1 MTVKPLYLYAFC
13 HCSRLFWFVALILTT
28 SMLSFNLSASTVTL
42 QSWLNPFDS
51 DSSKRTI
58 NYQWE
63 TPSNFKQRIC
73 AIIPSSS
80 TSYWFALN
88 YGLVKKARAMG
99 VTLKVYNINGN
110 LSLSK
115 EKQLIEQC
123 IGQKPHSIIIGAQL
137 SEGIDQSQTPNA
149 DKSQVIAV
157 GKNLFSKTVDA
168 SSSASFTDVG
178 QQLSKYMNKRH
189 TGESINQTVLFP
201 GDKTG
206 QHVEAFVKGFTPNI
220 NGNKYKV
227 EDIIYTPDSY
237 LEIKIRLTNYLNNNL
252 NTTTVV
258 ASALVAQAAVE
269 VLDEMSLTGDI
280 QIFSYEL
287 SAQVYR
293 GIQRGNISAS
303 FISPPVIQGFLA
315 IDMAMKLHNNQ
326 LKEPHISPI
335 ATLID
340 SDNITDFDISQV
352 FAPYGYRETLE
363 VN

>member
-1 MTVKPLYLYAFC
+1 MTVKQLYLYVC
-13 HCSRLFWFVALILTT
+13 CQYSRLFWRVALILTT
-28 SMLSFNLSASTVTL
+28 SMFSSNLSASTVTL
-42 QSWLNPFDS
+42 QSWLKPFDS
-51 DSSKRTI
+51 NSSKRTI
-58 NYQWE
+58 DYQWE
-63 TPSNFKQRIC
+63 APANFKHRIC

-99 VTLKVYNINGN
+99 VSLKVYNINGN
-110 LSLSK
+110 LSLPE
-115 EKQLIEQC
+115 EKKLIEQC
-123 IGQKPHSIIIGAQL
+123 FSQQPHSIIIGAQL
-137 SEGIDQSQTPNA
+137 SGGFDQTLNVT
-149 DKSQVIAV
+149 KSQVIAV
-157 GKNLFSKTVDA
+157 GKNLLSKTFDA

-201 GDKTG
+201 GDKTK

-220 NGNKYKV
+220 NVNKYKIK
-227 EDIIYTPDSY
+227 DIIYTPDSY

-252 NTTTVV
+252 KTTTVV

-269 VLDEMSLTGDI
+269 VLDEMSLTGDV
-280 QIFSYEL
+280 QIISYEL

-315 IDMAMKLHNNQ
+315 IDMAMKLHNKQ
-326 LKEPHISPI
+326 LKETHISPQ

>member
-1 MTVKPLYLYAFC
+1 MAVKELYLHVCCLY
-13 HCSRLFWFVALILTT
+13 SRLFWFVALILTT
-28 SMLSFNLSASTVTL
+28 SISSFNLSASTVTL
-42 QSWLNPFDS
+42 QSWVKPFDS

-58 NYQWE
+58 DYQWE
-63 TPSNFKQRIC
+63 KPSNFKQRIC

-99 VTLKVYNINGN
+99 ISLKVYNINGN
-110 LSLSK
+110 LSSPE
-115 EKQLIEQC
+115 EKKLVEQC
-123 IGQKPHSIIIGAQL
+123 ISQEPHSIIVGAQL
-137 SEGIDQSQTPNA
+137 SSGFDLPLTSNSG
-149 DKSQVIAV
+149 KSQVILV
-157 GKNLFSKTVDA
+157 GKNLLSKTVDA
-168 SSSASFTDVG
+168 SSSASFNDVG
-178 QQLSKYMNKRH
+178 QQLSKYMNKRQ
-189 TGESINQTVLFP
+189 TKENTNQTVLFP
-201 GDKTG
+201 GDKTK
-206 QHVEAFVKGFTPNI
+206 QHVEAFVKGFMPNI
-220 NGNKYKV
+220 NSNKYKV
-227 EDIIYTPDSY
+227 KDVIYTPDSY
-237 LEIKIRLTNYLNNNL
+237 LEIKIKLTNYLNDNL

-269 VLDEMSLTGDI
+269 VLDEMSLTGDV
-280 QIFSYEL
+280 QIISYEL

-315 IDMAMKLHNNQ
+315 IDMAMKLHNKQ
-326 LKEPHISPI
+326 LKEPHISPQ

-340 SDNITDFDISQV
+340 SENITDFDISQV

>member
-1 MTVKPLYLYAFC
+1 MTVKQLYLYVC
-13 HCSRLFWFVALILTT
+13 CQYSRLFWFVALMLTT

-42 QSWLNPFDS
+42 QSWLKPFDS
-51 DSSKRTI
+51 DSSKRAI
-58 NYQWE
+58 DYQWE

-99 VTLKVYNINGN
+99 VSLKVYNINGS
-110 LSLSK
+110 LSLPE
-115 EKQLIEQC
+115 EKKLIEQC
-123 IGQKPHSIIIGAQL
+123 ISQKPHSIIIGAHL
-137 SEGIDQSQTPNA
+137 NGGIDQSQTPNSNR
-149 DKSQVIAV
+149 SQIIAV
-157 GKNLFSKTVDA
+157 GKNLLSKTADA

-178 QQLSKYMNKRH
+178 QQLSKYMNKRQ
-189 TGESINQTVLFP
+189 TDEGINQTVLFP
-201 GDKTG
+201 GDKTK
-206 QHVEAFVKGFTPNI
+206 QHVEAFVKGFAPNV
-220 NGNKYKV
+220 NANKYKV
-227 EDIIYTPDSY
+227 KDVIYTPDSY
-237 LEIKIRLTNYLNNNL
+237 LEIKIKLTNYLNSNL

-269 VLDEMSLTGDI
+269 VLDEMSLTGDV
-280 QIFSYEL
+280 QIISYEL

-293 GIQRGNISAS
+293 GIQRGNISAA

-315 IDMAMKLHNNQ
+315 IDMAMKLNNNQ
-326 LKEPHISPI
+326 LKEPHISPQ

>member
-1 MTVKPLYLYAFC
+1 M
-13 HCSRLFWFVALILTT
+13 TT
-28 SMLSFNLSASTVTL
+28 SMFSFNLSATTLTL
-42 QSWLNPFDS
+42 QSWVKPFDS

-58 NYQWE
+58 DYQWE
-63 TPSNFKQRIC
+63 NPSNFKQRIC

-99 VTLKVYNINGN
+99 ISLKVYNINGN
-110 LSLSK
+110 LSLPE
-115 EKQLIEQC
+115 EKKLIEQC
-123 IGQKPHSIIIGAQL
+123 INQQPHSIIVGAQL
-137 SEGIDQSQTPNA
+137 SGGFDLSQAPNSV
-149 DKSQVIAV
+149 KSQVILV
-157 GKNLFSKTVDA
+157 GKNLLSKTVDA
-168 SSSASFTDVG
+168 SSSASFNDVG
-178 QQLSKYMNKRH
+178 QQLSKYMNKRQ
-189 TGESINQTVLFP
+189 TSEDTNQTVLFP
-201 GDKTG
+201 GDKTK
-206 QHVEAFVKGFTPNI
+206 QHVEAFVKGFMPNI

-227 EDIIYTPDSY
+227 KDVIYTPDSY
-237 LEIKIRLTNYLNNNL
+237 LEIKIKLTNYLNNNL
-252 NTTTVV
+252 DTTTIV

-280 QIFSYEL
+280 QIISYEL

-315 IDMAMKLHNNQ
+315 IDMAMKLHNKQ
-326 LKEPHISPI
+326 LKEPHISPQ